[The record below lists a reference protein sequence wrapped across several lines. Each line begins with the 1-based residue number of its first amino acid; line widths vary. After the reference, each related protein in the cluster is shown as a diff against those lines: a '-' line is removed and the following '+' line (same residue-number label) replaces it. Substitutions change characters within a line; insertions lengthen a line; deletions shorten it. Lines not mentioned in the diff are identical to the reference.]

1 MLCLCSASN
10 TIVDSMA
17 TFYLRWS
24 LLSIASRLVCH
35 AYFSWGKPYGWSVD
49 GMVLSSLMKK
59 HLSKSSP
66 CLRLKNSHK
75 QSFDPHW
82 MMQHLRFPDRHSLRC
97 RRQVRRQSEQIGP
110 RLPRLTLAF
119 LLLDNIVQ
127 SSECGYPSYP
137 PAIQTAILH
146 CPPPPILQSSNPCFA
161 GPYPSR
167 RAVERWKKV

>member
-1 MLCLCSASN
+1 M
-10 TIVDSMA
+10 IVNSIK
-17 TFYLRWS
+17 TRLSCILFLGLKCRWH
-24 LLSIASRLVCH
+24 I
-35 AYFSWGKPYGWSVD
+35 
-49 GMVLSSLMKK
+49 LSSLLKK
-59 HLSKSSP
+59 HLSKSSS
-66 CLRLKNSHK
+66 CLRLKNSHQ
-75 QSFDPHW
+75 QSFYPHG
-82 MMQHLRFPDRHSLRC
+82 MMQHLRFPDWHSLRC

-167 RAVERWKKV
+167 RAVERVVPACQPQKRFNSSPGQ